1 MTHEHFHLIDD
12 LMGDLSSQISFID
25 ISDRYQSVLIKTI
38 ENDESNGIIHF
49 SKTGKYNLK
58 YYLKKCEIFARC
70 GEIYLFRIKK
80 VKSSLLKQDSKQ
92 SFAYPNDSILNKMI
106 EDYYSKLLTKI
117 KNMQKV
123 KKEDESEKH
132 ICVADK

>member
-1 MTHEHFHLIDD
+1 MRRNL
-12 LMGDLSSQISFID
+12 FIPD
-25 ISDRYQSVLIKTI
+25 
-38 ENDESNGIIHF
+38 
-49 SKTGKYNLK
+49 
-58 YYLKKCEIFARC
+58 
-70 GEIYLFRIKK
+70 KK

>member
-1 MTHEHFHLIDD
+1 
-12 LMGDLSSQISFID
+12 
-25 ISDRYQSVLIKTI
+25 
-38 ENDESNGIIHF
+38 
-49 SKTGKYNLK
+49 
-58 YYLKKCEIFARC
+58 
-70 GEIYLFRIKK
+70 
-80 VKSSLLKQDSKQ
+80 
-92 SFAYPNDSILNKMI
+92 MI